1 MKKARIRIRSMI
13 REEKTF
19 KEIAKNVG
27 IDPDKDRGF
36 RSRVQIIAD
45 RVMDEDQTLYSIK
58 GLFPKEKSTNC
69 T

>member
-45 RVMDEDQTLYSIK
+45 RVMDEDQTFYSIK